1 MLSTNKIGST
11 EHLETLEANIDR
23 LISAQAQ
30 ECQQAVQIIVAPLLA
45 EAEAAQASLS
55 QRIVTDRLQEGG
67 TAGLPNHHPLHWFQS
82 QLEFQLQGL
91 LEYPSLESA
100 QIGFKEILDQLKP
113 QIIELITVN
122 QTLVSAGL
130 DREVLALQNSL
141 SIELTPQLQS
151 KPIVISEYIN
161 SYVNLPHLKMR
172 SVDRF
177 RYTLAGKRWES
188 PALIIETQKNTGP
201 WYLFGMGKKDR
212 PCYQISTAAITSMV
226 DESVARAFRH
236 MREQIS
242 DYIEPELRDGID
254 RLLSQTI

>member
-1 MLSTNKIGST
+1 MLSTTNIGST
-11 EHLETLEANIDR
+11 EMLAANIDR
-23 LISAQAQ
+23 LITNQA
-30 ECQQAVQIIVAPLLA
+30 EACQQTVQEILAPILA

-100 QIGFKEILDQLKP
+100 QAGFQEILDQLKP
-113 QIIELITVN
+113 QIIELINAN
-122 QTLVSAGL
+122 QELVSEAF
-130 DREVLALQNSL
+130 DREVLALQVAL
-141 SIELTPQLQS
+141 GKELAPKLQS
-151 KPIVISEYIN
+151 RPIVISEYIN

-177 RYTLAGKRWES
+177 RYTLDGKRWES
-188 PALIIETQKNTGP
+188 PALITATQKNTGP
-201 WYLFGMGKKDR
+201 WYLFGVGKKNR
-212 PCYQISTAAITSMV
+212 PCYQISAAAITSMV
-226 DESVARAFRH
+226 DESVTRAFRH

-242 DYIEPELRDGID
+242 DYIEPKLRDGVD
-254 RLLSQTI
+254 RLLANEV